1 MGKMKKILIALTGVL
16 MLICTGCDTISDN
29 RIPALAVSIKLDN
42 PGLWDKYGVHVMGEY
57 RYFVRELN
65 EPSGFY
71 TASTY
76 TGYGGVL
83 LIGGMDLATSEPGVP
98 LAYDMACPVE
108 RDPDV
113 RVAIDPDN
121 LDAVCPVCTSRYDVI
136 MGAGAPVGGPALTGA
151 TKYRLQAYH
160 CYPVTLGGFING
172 YIITR

>member
-1 MGKMKKILIALTGVL
+1 MTAIKKYILVLLGALAV
-16 MLICTGCDTISDN
+16 ICTGCDTINDN

-57 RYFVRELN
+57 CYFVRELN
-65 EPSGFY
+65 QPSGFY
-71 TASTY
+71 TANTY
-76 TGYGGVL
+76 TGFGGVL
-83 LIGGMDLATSEPGVP
+83 LIGGMNLTTSEPNVP

-108 RDPDV
+108 RDPEV

-151 TKYRLQAYH
+151 TKYRLQTYRCH
-160 CYPVTLGGFING
+160 PVMLGGFLNG
-172 YIITR
+172 YVITR